1 MSNRRVQE
9 EIERLG
15 RLSDP
20 AGAAPAIR
28 KALADRVGLVV
39 AKAAGAAA
47 TLELRELVPDLLQAY
62 GRLFEKPLDRDPQC
76 WGKNAIVKALAA
88 LDWREAAPYLR
99 GASWVQMEPVWGGRE
114 DTASTLRGICL
125 LALPSCSGLRREAVF
140 RCLVDGLTD
149 PAQTVRA
156 EAARATAQMGGD
168 EAALLLRLKA
178 RSGESEPRVI
188 GQVFDSL
195 LAVEG
200 SGAVPFVAAFLE
212 SAGEGIAAEA
222 ALSLGASRLETA
234 IEALQR
240 AWSGTR
246 DPELRD
252 ALARALSASRQP
264 QALAFLLD
272 LVRNGRA
279 AEAAVAREALAIHR
293 ESPEIWRQVEA
304 AAREGSR

>member
-1 MSNRRVQE
+1 
-9 EIERLG
+9 
-15 RLSDP
+15 
-20 AGAAPAIR
+20 
-28 KALADRVGLVV
+28 
-39 AKAAGAAA
+39 
-47 TLELRELVPDLLQAY
+47 
-62 GRLFEKPLDRDPQC
+62 
-76 WGKNAIVKALAA
+76 
-88 LDWREAAPYLR
+88 
-99 GASWVQMEPVWGGRE
+99 MEPVWGGRA
-114 DTASTLRGICL
+114 DTASNLRGICL
-125 LALPSCSGLRREAVF
+125 LALPACSDLRREAVF

-156 EAARATAQMGGD
+156 EAARSVAQMGGD

-200 SGAVPFVAAFLE
+200 SSAVPFVAAFLE
-212 SAGEGIAAEA
+212 SGKEGIAAEA
-222 ALSLGASRLETA
+222 ALSLGASRLEAA

-246 DPELRD
+246 DPDLRD

-279 AEAAVAREALAIHR
+279 AEATVAREALAIHR

-304 AAREGSR
+304 AAREAGG